1 MEEHELRKSQDHAE
15 NEAAVDDQ
23 KALQKSE
30 EMMKAFLT
38 ATGGEEEESNKSE
51 RTRTIIKTIKV
62 LRIYDLLQ
70 FLHHEWKFLE
80 WCKENQDICVYKEI
94 QKSDA

>member
-1 MEEHELRKSQDHAE
+1 MLVAVSARMRLNEQEARKSQYLHAE
-15 NEAAVDDQ
+15 KEAAAEDQ
-23 KALQKSE
+23 QALRKSE

-62 LRIYDLLQ
+62 L
-70 FLHHEWKFLE
+70 F
-80 WCKENQDICVYKEI
+80 
-94 QKSDA
+94 

>member
-1 MEEHELRKSQDHAE
+1 MKYIQQESAKTQAHVEPEASAEEQ
-15 NEAAVDDQ
+15 Q
-23 KALQKSE
+23 ALQKSE

-62 LRIYDLLQ
+62 N
-70 FLHHEWKFLE
+70 KFDNSLFVT
-80 WCKENQDICVYKEI
+80 QGL
-94 QKSDA
+94 

>member
-1 MEEHELRKSQDHAE
+1 MRPNEQQNHKPQNHVEK
-15 NEAAVDDQ
+15 EAASDDQ
-23 KALQKSE
+23 QALRKSE

-62 LRIYDLLQ
+62 IS
-70 FLHHEWKFLE
+70 FLSSCLYLTFMLK
-80 WCKENQDICVYKEI
+80 IVI
-94 QKSDA
+94 IS